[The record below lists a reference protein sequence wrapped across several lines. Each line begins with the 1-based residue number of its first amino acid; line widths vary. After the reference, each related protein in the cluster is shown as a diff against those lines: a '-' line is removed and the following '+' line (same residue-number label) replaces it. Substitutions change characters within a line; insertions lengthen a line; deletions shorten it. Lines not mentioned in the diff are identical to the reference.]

1 VCPSTPPMKPY
12 YIDDFSGYSD
22 YFRQYSIALVEMMRI
37 LKEVIEVE
45 GMEAPSTKQLYNM
58 VTNSLYEVDSLYEKA
73 KGIVR
78 DKGDFVSYLSS
89 QDIID
94 TVIKTQAEIQ
104 SLKTN
109 DNSN

>member
-1 VCPSTPPMKPY
+1 
-12 YIDDFSGYSD
+12 
-22 YFRQYSIALVEMMRI
+22 
-37 LKEVIEVE
+37 
-45 GMEAPSTKQLYNM
+45 MEAPSTKHLYNM
-58 VTNSLYEVDSLYEKA
+58 VTNSLYEVDSIYEKA

-78 DKGDFVSYLSS
+78 DKTDFVSYLSS

>member
-1 VCPSTPPMKPY
+1 MKPY

-45 GMEAPSTKQLYNM
+45 GMEAPSTKHLYNM

-89 QDIID
+89 QEIMDN
-94 TVIKTQAEIQ
+94 VMKAVKTEIQ
-104 SLKTN
+104 LLKTD

>member
-1 VCPSTPPMKPY
+1 MKPY
-12 YIDDFSGYSD
+12 YTTDFPGYSD
-22 YFRQYSIALVEMMRI
+22 YFRQYSIALVELMRI

-45 GMEAPSTKQLYNM
+45 GMEAPSTKHLYNM
-58 VTNSLYEVDSLYEKA
+58 VTNSFYEVDSLYEKA

-78 DKGDFVSYLSS
+78 DKTDWEFVSYLSS

-94 TVIKTQAEIQ
+94 TVIKPQAEIQ

>member
-1 VCPSTPPMKPY
+1 MKPY

-94 TVIKTQAEIQ
+94 TVMKTQAEIQ

>member
-1 VCPSTPPMKPY
+1 
-12 YIDDFSGYSD
+12 
-22 YFRQYSIALVEMMRI
+22 
-37 LKEVIEVE
+37 
-45 GMEAPSTKQLYNM
+45 MEAPPTKQLYNM

-89 QDIID
+89 QEIMDN
-94 TVIKTQAEIQ
+94 VMKAVKTEIQ
-104 SLKTN
+104 LLKTD

>member
-1 VCPSTPPMKPY
+1 
-12 YIDDFSGYSD
+12 
-22 YFRQYSIALVEMMRI
+22 
-37 LKEVIEVE
+37 
-45 GMEAPSTKQLYNM
+45 M

-78 DKGDFVSYLSS
+78 DKTDFVSYLSS

-94 TVIKTQAEIQ
+94 TVIKTQAQIQ

>member
-1 VCPSTPPMKPY
+1 MKPY
-12 YIDDFSGYSD
+12 YIADFSGYSD
-22 YFRQYSIALVEMMRI
+22 YFRQYSIAQVELMRI

-58 VTNSLYEVDSLYEKA
+58 VTNSFYEVDSLYEAA
-73 KGIVR
+73 KKIVK
-78 DKGDFVSYLSS
+78 DKRDFVSYLSS
-89 QDIID
+89 QEIID
-94 TVIKTQAEIQ
+94 NVMKTIKTEIQ

>member
-1 VCPSTPPMKPY
+1 MKPY
-12 YIDDFSGYSD
+12 YTTDFPGYSD
-22 YFRQYSIALVEMMRI
+22 YFRQYSIALVELMRI

-45 GMEAPSTKQLYNM
+45 GMEAPSTKHLYNM

-78 DKGDFVSYLSS
+78 DKTDREFVTYLSS

>member
-1 VCPSTPPMKPY
+1 MKPY
-12 YIDDFSGYSD
+12 YTTDFPGYSD
-22 YFRQYSIALVEMMRI
+22 YFRQYSIALVELMRI

-45 GMEAPSTKQLYNM
+45 GIKAPSTKHLYNM

-78 DKGDFVSYLSS
+78 DKTDREFVTYLSS

>member
-1 VCPSTPPMKPY
+1 MKPY
-12 YIDDFSGYSD
+12 YIADFSGYSD
-22 YFRQYSIALVEMMRI
+22 YFRQYSIAQVELMRI

-45 GMEAPSTKQLYNM
+45 GMEAPPTKQLYNM
-58 VTNSLYEVDSLYEKA
+58 VTNSLYEVDSLYEAA

-78 DKGDFVSYLSS
+78 DKTNFVSYLSS
-89 QDIID
+89 QEIMDSVMK
-94 TVIKTQAEIQ
+94 TIKTEIQ

>member
-1 VCPSTPPMKPY
+1 MKPY
-12 YIDDFSGYSD
+12 YTTDFPGYSD
-22 YFRQYSIALVEMMRI
+22 YFRQYSIALVELMRI

-45 GMEAPSTKQLYNM
+45 GMEAPSTKHLYNM

-78 DKGDFVSYLSS
+78 DKTDREFVSYLSS

-104 SLKTN
+104 SLKAN

>member
-1 VCPSTPPMKPY
+1 MKPY
-12 YIDDFSGYSD
+12 YTTDFPGYSD
-22 YFRQYSIALVEMMRI
+22 YFRQYSIALVELMRI

-45 GMEAPSTKQLYNM
+45 GMEAPSTKHLYNM

-78 DKGDFVSYLSS
+78 DKTDREFVSYLSS
-89 QDIID
+89 QEIID
-94 TVIKTQAEIQ
+94 NVVKTVQTEIQ
-104 SLKTN
+104 SLKAN

>member
-1 VCPSTPPMKPY
+1 MKPY
-12 YIDDFSGYSD
+12 YTTDFSGYSD
-22 YFRQYSIALVEMMRI
+22 YFRQYSIALVELMRI

-45 GMEAPSTKQLYNM
+45 GMEAPSTKHLYNM

-78 DKGDFVSYLSS
+78 DKTDREFVSYLSS

-104 SLKTN
+104 SLKAN

>member
-1 VCPSTPPMKPY
+1 MKPY
-12 YIDDFSGYSD
+12 YTTDFPGYSD
-22 YFRQYSIALVEMMRI
+22 YFRQYSIALVELMRI

-45 GMEAPSTKQLYNM
+45 GMEAPSTKHLYNM

-78 DKGDFVSYLSS
+78 DKTDREFVSYLSS
-89 QDIID
+89 QEIID
-94 TVIKTQAEIQ
+94 NVVKIVQTEIQ
-104 SLKTN
+104 SLKAN

>member
-1 VCPSTPPMKPY
+1 
-12 YIDDFSGYSD
+12 
-22 YFRQYSIALVEMMRI
+22 
-37 LKEVIEVE
+37 
-45 GMEAPSTKQLYNM
+45 MEAPSTKHLYNM

-78 DKGDFVSYLSS
+78 DKTDFVSYLSS

>member
-1 VCPSTPPMKPY
+1 MKPY
-12 YIDDFSGYSD
+12 YTTDFPGYSA
-22 YFRQYSIALVEMMRI
+22 YFRQYSIALVELMRI
-37 LKEVIEVE
+37 LKEVIEAE
-45 GMEAPSTKQLYNM
+45 GMEAPSTKHLYNM

-78 DKGDFVSYLSS
+78 DKTDWEFVSYLSS

-94 TVIKTQAEIQ
+94 TVVKPVQAEIQ